1 MHALYTLLYLAIFTI
16 FVKKYSIKSI
26 FTMFFII
33 ILTNINIYN
42 ELSINDFT
50 YSIFSNISIISL
62 YLLMLIIFKQTSFID
77 FKSSLFVFCI
87 NFIFLLAYLNIIS
100 VDIYSNFNV
109 IALMIICLIAYFINK
124 NLAFVYLL
132 ALFLSIFVINKFN
145 LFFDILSLVISFV
158 FIIIKAKTKTKSL

>member
-1 MHALYTLLYLAIFTI
+1 MHALYTLLYLAMFVI
-16 FVKKYSIKSI
+16 FVKKYSIKSNI
-26 FTMFFII
+26 AMFFII

-62 YLLMLIIFKQTSFID
+62 YLLMLIIFKQTRCID

-87 NFIFLLAYLNIIS
+87 NLIFLLAYLNIIS

-109 IALMIICLIAYFINK
+109 IALMIVCLIAYFINK
-124 NLAFVYLL
+124 NLALVCLL
-132 ALFLSIFVINKFN
+132 ALFLSMFEINKFN
-145 LFFDILSLVISFV
+145 LFFDILSLFISFI
-158 FIIIKAKTKTKSL
+158 FIIIKAKNN